1 MKTPITHTAD
11 MDLWGHNFTQ
21 QLDLATQNMGHDI
34 SERLRIARVR
44 ALEYRPAPMRLMR
57 YRTALQANGSISSPG
72 DEGLNL
78 WRILASALPLVALVM
93 GLILVQA
100 VQQELTE
107 SDIASIDSALLL
119 DDLPPD
125 AYTDPGFLQFLKVQL
140 VQPGRHD

>member
-1 MKTPITHTAD
+1 MKNPITHTAD

-21 QLDLATQNMGHDI
+21 QLDLATQNMGHDL

-44 ALEYRPAPMRLMR
+44 ALESRPAPIRLMR
-57 YRTALQANGSISSPG
+57 FRTALQAHGSLSGPG

-100 VQQELTE
+100 IQQEITE

-140 VQPGRHD
+140 AQPSRHD